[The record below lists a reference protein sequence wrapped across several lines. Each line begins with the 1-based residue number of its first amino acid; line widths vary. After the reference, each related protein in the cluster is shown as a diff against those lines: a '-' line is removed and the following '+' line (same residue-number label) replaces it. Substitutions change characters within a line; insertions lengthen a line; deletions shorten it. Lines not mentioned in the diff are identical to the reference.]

1 MTSKEM
7 LKATL
12 PKDCIWEN
20 VAPLGSVPNWRII
33 PKPKGWG
40 E

>member
-12 PKDCIWEN
+12 PTGCIWEN
-20 VAPLGSVPNWRII
+20 TAPLGSIPKWKAI